1 MIILSDFINTEA
13 GPLLLVGRLCGE
25 MSSGAGSKLHNLCLD
40 WISSKPEM
48 FSFSWAM
55 LIAFYCYLSWL
66 GNSDTRIVIQAL
78 PGLAIGTVLSFFC
91 SGQMM
96 SPADHSG

>member
-25 MSSGAGSKLHNLCLD
+25 MSSGVGSKLRSLCLD

-48 FSFSWAM
+48 FSFSCAM
-55 LIAFYCYLSWL
+55 LITFYCYLSWL
-66 GNSDTRIVIQAL
+66 GNSDTRTETYAL
-78 PGLAIGTVLSFFC
+78 PGLAIGTVLSSFC
-91 SGQMM
+91 SG
-96 SPADHSG
+96 